1 MAATRLADVIVPVVF
16 NGYTREKT
24 ATLSN
29 LWTSGIVAP
38 VSELSWFVG
47 RGGNTLTMP
56 FWHDLSGNSQ
66 VVSADGTELTVS
78 NITSDSDAAVVLAR
92 GNAWGSNE
100 LAAALAGSD
109 PMMAIADAV
118 AAWWARDMQSTLLAI
133 LEGLFKSSGALVATH
148 LHDISAV
155 TGAQA
160 IGGEAIMDAMQKMGD
175 AKDKLTA
182 IMMHSATET
191 ALAKQNLIDYIRV
204 SDAEPR
210 VAFYMGKRIITSDS
224 MPVSSGTYDTYLF
237 GPGAIGFADGS
248 NSKVTETET
257 DRNTLSGEDIL
268 VNRRHFVL
276 HPRGVKYVGAA
287 SGGGPTNTVLATA
300 ASWSRVY
307 EPKNIRVV
315 CLRHKLVNS

>member
-1 MAATRLADVIVPVVF
+1 MAATRLGDVIVPVVF
-16 NGYTREKT
+16 NPYTREKT
-24 ATLSN
+24 AQLSN
-29 LWTSGIVAP
+29 LFTSGIVAP
-38 VSELSWFVG
+38 VQELSWFVA

-78 NITSDSDAAVVLAR
+78 NITSDADAAVVLAR

-109 PMMAIADAV
+109 PMMAIAEAV
-118 AAWWARDMQSTLLAI
+118 SAWWARDMQTTLLAI
-133 LEGLFKSSGALVATH
+133 LDGLFKASGTLTTTH
-148 LHDISAV
+148 LLDISGV
-155 TGAQA
+155 SGGQA
-160 IGGEAIMDAMQKMGD
+160 INGEAIMDAMQKMGD

-182 IMMHSATET
+182 IMMHSMTET
-191 ALAKQNLIDYIRV
+191 VLAKQNLIDYVRV

-210 VAFYMGKRIITSDS
+210 VGFYMGKRIIVDDS
-224 MPVSSGTYDTYLF
+224 MPNSSGTYDTYLF
-237 GPGAIGFADGS
+237 GPGAIGYADGT

-276 HPRGVKYVGAA
+276 HPRGIKYVGTAV
-287 SGGGPTNTVLATA
+287 GGGPANSTLATA
-300 ASWSRVY
+300 ASWTRVY
-307 EPKNIRVV
+307 EPKNIRIV

>member
-29 LWTSGIVAP
+29 LWTSGIVAAVP
-38 VSELSWFVG
+38 ELAWFVG

-118 AAWWARDMQSTLLAI
+118 AAFWARDMQDTLLAI
-133 LEGLFKSSGALVATH
+133 LSGLFALWQYTTP
-148 LHDISAV
+148 DI
-155 TGAQA
+155 TGFYIACFGNLLFLTMW
-160 IGGEAIMDAMQKMGD
+160 IGPVMASCQDQVLPRMRG
-175 AKDKLTA
+175 TA
-182 IMMHSATET
+182 T
-191 ALAKQNLIDYIRV
+191 ALQFLATNLIGLGLGPYTLGLV
-204 SDAEPR
+204 SDATGDLR
-210 VAFYMGKRIITSDS
+210 LAM
-224 MPVSSGTYDTYLF
+224 L
-237 GPGAIGFADGS
+237 
-248 NSKVTETET
+248 
-257 DRNTLSGEDIL
+257 
-268 VNRRHFVL
+268 
-276 HPRGVKYVGAA
+276 
-287 SGGGPTNTVLATA
+287 TVLLTIPLTVALFVFAARRLPEAEATLLARARA
-300 ASWSRVY
+300 AG
-307 EPKNIRVV
+307 EPV
-315 CLRHKLVNS
+315 